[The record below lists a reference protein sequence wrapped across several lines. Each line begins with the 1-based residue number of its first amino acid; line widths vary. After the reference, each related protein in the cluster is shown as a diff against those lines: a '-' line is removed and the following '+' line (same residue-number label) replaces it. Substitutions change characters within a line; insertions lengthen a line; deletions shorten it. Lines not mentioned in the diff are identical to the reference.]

1 MWHSL
6 LTADFLGNR
15 HWVLTK
21 PLSYEIFDFIDDS
34 YLKIWQGIGASMVLH
49 KHDYSLLITVPKGY
63 HTDLASIAR
72 PMWVA
77 ISPWDVAR
85 AAVVHDMLYGLIR
98 AHKAHLSKTRITA
111 LRDQADKI
119 FRQGMRDADPEVA
132 TWRIGICY
140 YFVRSLGWA
149 SIIKEPKFNANK
161 KTNKR

>member
-6 LTADFLGNR
+6 LTADFLGDR

-21 PLSYEIFDFIDDS
+21 PLSYEIFDFIDKD
-34 YLKIWQGIGASMVLH
+34 YLHIWQMLGADIELH
-49 KHDYSLLITVPKGY
+49 IPEYSLLITVPKGY

-72 PMWVA
+72 PMWSI

-85 AAVVHDMLYGLIR
+85 AAVVHDMLYGFIR
-98 AHKAHLSKTRITA
+98 KNKEHLSKTRIKV
-111 LRDQADKI
+111 LRNQADKI

-132 TWRIGICY
+132 KWRIGICY

-149 SIIKEPKFNANK
+149 SIIKEPKFD
-161 KTNKR
+161 TT